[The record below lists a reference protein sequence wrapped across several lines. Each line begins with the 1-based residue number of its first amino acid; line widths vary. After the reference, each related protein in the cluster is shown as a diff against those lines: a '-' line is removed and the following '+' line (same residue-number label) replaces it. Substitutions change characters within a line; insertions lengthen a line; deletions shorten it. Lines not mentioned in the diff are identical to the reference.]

1 MVPKTWR
8 PAARQG
14 ISNFDSTV
22 KNIDNVWSKLKS
34 SRLGCEYTMIISRP
48 SSTATFWYYYWIT
61 ATSLIARSKNIIHA
75 LAGSHGPRP
84 YYTRSYYHSPESS
97 HFWLKTWNNTFKF
110 FLSSYGYG
118 CFRCIQERKARG
130 IVFRRNQ
137 NSGVDCMVQVLSPSS
152 FLRRYLCIAFTLVL
166 STSIFFCTLPF
177 PEPLTGAR
185 SPSFYLKSIAYY

>member
-34 SRLGCEYTMIISRP
+34 SRLGCEYTMIISRS

-84 YYTRSYYHSPESS
+84 YYTRSYDHSPESS

-110 FLSSYGYG
+110 FLSGHG

-137 NSGVDCMVQVLSPSS
+137 NSGVDCMESYLLQVSS
-152 FLRRYLCIAFTLVL
+152 AVISV
-166 STSIFFCTLPF
+166 SHSH
-177 PEPLTGAR
+177 
-185 SPSFYLKSIAYY
+185 